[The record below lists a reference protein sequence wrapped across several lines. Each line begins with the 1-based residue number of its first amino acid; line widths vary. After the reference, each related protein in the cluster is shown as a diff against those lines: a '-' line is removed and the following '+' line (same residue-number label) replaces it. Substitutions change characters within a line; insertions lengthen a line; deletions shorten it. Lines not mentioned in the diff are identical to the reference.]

1 MEELIIKLLES
12 NQDINMASPYA
23 RKYLAEEINKL
34 LKESIDKMFMEEYEL
49 NIKDRNN
56 YPF

>member
-23 RKYLAEEINKL
+23 RKYLAGKITKL
-34 LKESIDKMFMEEYEL
+34 VKESVDTMLMEEYEL
-49 NIKDRNN
+49 NIEDRNN

>member
-34 LKESIDKMFMEEYEL
+34 VKESIDKMFMEEYEL
-49 NIKDRNN
+49 KHKR
-56 YPF
+56 